1 MKYLV
6 IYQTEDDP
14 YFVQPY
20 ITEAKNV
27 SQAKRNWVNDH
38 SDKYKSWNSYVQKT
52 REVDV
57 LTVFKINS
65 DQGDLEEEI

>member
-6 IYQTEDDP
+6 IYQTENDP
-14 YFVQPY
+14 YIVEPY
-20 ITEAKNV
+20 ITEARNV

-38 SDKYKSWNSYVQKT
+38 PDKYKSWNSYVQKT